1 MLRARES
8 RFEWPRT
15 SSRGHRRQRYRER
28 NGERR
33 GATGRSEKIG
43 EERARSR
50 GTIQP
55 WGKEKGEEGR
65 RKGFTRDEEG
75 TTQRD
80 LFPLASRERMQFK
93 THTGDRVS
101 STHTRAW
108 TSLTTSSRTIS
119 SCYSFP
125 LVLAA
130 SSFSERRKASP
141 SLFKGNQQA
150 PITGLLCRN
159 PRHEYECI
167 DGEHTRYVE
176 DIRERETMPVLC
188 QWIWKRVYVW
198 VHERVYGGE
207 PWRIVRCVKGT
218 A

>member
-1 MLRARES
+1 MEWRAARWPLSARVHLCYPSPYREGNEIHRTIFQKTFTIFPPLLIARFIGLRERTASLPPLFFSRCVALLRARES

-50 GTIQP
+50 GTIRP

-65 RKGFTRDEEG
+65 RKGLARDEEG
-75 TTQRD
+75 TMQWD

-130 SSFSERRKASP
+130 SSFNERRKASP
-141 SLFKGNQQA
+141 
-150 PITGLLCRN
+150 LCSKAISR
-159 PRHEYECI
+159 PR
-167 DGEHTRYVE
+167 
-176 DIRERETMPVLC
+176 
-188 QWIWKRVYVW
+188 
-198 VHERVYGGE
+198 
-207 PWRIVRCVKGT
+207 
-218 A
+218 